1 MSKIVI
7 NTDETNKNIPVLTTK
22 ILDDLGHGHNFVM
35 SPGALSLLLQAYT
48 QMSDSVEECDEL
60 MNLFSFKKDLS
71 DVTDSLSYKLVAA
84 LDEKKVYD
92 FATVPWLTDAKYRDM
107 AYKTPYDFADP
118 GFALSPANYRTGTT
132 WGTTMF
138 PAPITT
144 DTIMALAV
152 HPNYKQGDFDA
163 NKNLFC
169 HWGDKEFLSD
179 SGLIKT
185 FHNIGLVG
193 EHNYYESDDA
203 YAMKLFYYTREER
216 CPDSLFIILPKPDVN
231 LHDVNIMDFLCGR
244 CKLRTP
250 DMLKLQMPQI
260 DITSHWVFDETT
272 AKYFG
277 LKHFGEGGI
286 SKNIYAGGCTKVL
299 MGQGL
304 HFKTYT
310 TGVSD
315 VGTVPRVDGKPSRL
329 VIRPSLRSKFDFIC
343 DRPFA
348 FVLMDGSDNTPVY
361 FGQFTGEE

>member
-22 ILDDLGHGHNFVM
+22 ILDDLGHGHNFIM
-35 SPGALSLLLQAYT
+35 SPGALSLLLQTYA
-48 QMSDSVEECDEL
+48 QMSDSVEECEEL
-60 MNLFSFKKDLS
+60 MNLLPFKKDLS
-71 DVTDSLSYKLVAA
+71 AVTDSLRYKLVAA
-84 LDEKKVYD
+84 LDTNKEYN
-92 FATVPWLTDAKYRDM
+92 FTTVPWLRDSKYGDA
-107 AYKTPYDFADP
+107 AYKSPYDFTDCP
-118 GFALSPANYRTGTT
+118 LSPERYRKGST
-132 WGTTMF
+132 WGTNMF
-138 PAPITT
+138 PAPVTT
-144 DTIMALAV
+144 DTIMALVV
-152 HPNYKQGDFDA
+152 HPDYEQGLFDA
-163 NKNLFC
+163 SKNLLC
-169 HWGDKEFLSD
+169 HWGDKEFLSG

-185 FHNIGLVG
+185 FHNVGLVG

-203 YAMKLFYYTREER
+203 YAMKLFYYTKEER

-231 LHDVNIMDFLCGR
+231 LHDVNIMNFLCGR

-250 DMLKLQMPQI
+250 DILKLQLPQI
-260 DITSHWVFDETT
+260 DIASHWVFDETT

-277 LKHFGEGGI
+277 LKHFGEGGV
-286 SKNIYAGGCTKVL
+286 SKSIYAGECTKIL

-304 HFKTYT
+304 HFKIHT

-315 VGTVPRVDGKPSRL
+315 GGYFTKVYGKPSRL
-329 VIRPSLRSKFDFIC
+329 NISTSLRSKFDFIC

>member
-1 MSKIVI
+1 MSKIII
-7 NTDETNKNIPVLTTK
+7 NTDETNKNIPILTTK
-22 ILDDLGHGHNFVM
+22 ILDDLGKGRNFIV
-35 SPGALSLLLQAYT
+35 SPGALSIMLETYA
-48 QMSDSVEECDEL
+48 QMSDSVEECEEL
-60 MNLFSFKKDLS
+60 MNLLPFKKDLNAA
-71 DVTDSLSYKLVAA
+71 TDSLRYKLVAA
-84 LDEKKVYD
+84 LDTNKEYN
-92 FATVPWLTDAKYRDM
+92 FTTVPWLTSAKYRDE
-107 AYKTPYDFADP
+107 AYKSPYDFADP
-118 GFALSPANYRTGTT
+118 MFPMSPENYRRGST
-132 WGTTMF
+132 WGTNIF
-138 PAPITT
+138 PAPVTT
-144 DTIMALAV
+144 DTVMALTV
-152 HPNYKQGDFDA
+152 YPDYKQGDFDA
-163 NKNLFC
+163 NKNLLC
-169 HWGDKEFLSD
+169 HWGDKTFLSS

-185 FHNIGLVG
+185 FHNVGLVG

-216 CPDSLFIILPKPDVN
+216 CPDSLFIVLPKPDVN

-260 DITSHWVFDETT
+260 DIASHWVFDKTT

-286 SKNIYAGGCTKVL
+286 SKSIYDGEYTKVL

-304 HFKTYT
+304 HFKIHT

-315 VGTVPRVDGKPSRL
+315 VSAISKVDGKPSRL
-329 VIRPSLRSKFDFIC
+329 NIRPSLRSKFDFIC